1 MTASNVSQ
9 ASKYSSLILGLFHD
23 LLHKLPRWA
32 AYLLAVALV
41 PLTVLVRLKFDSTFG
56 PQEYFVFF
64 RIPVAIC
71 AMLGGW
77 GPGVVSTILACLAVD
92 YFFIPPA
99 NDLKIPAAEDL
110 FLWVLFVLT
119 GLLFSALC
127 QLLHHVF
134 RTLWAE
140 NLALEESEERYR
152 LLAQELRQ
160 ARETA
165 EKASRAKSEFLAN
178 MSHELR
184 TPLHGVMGM
193 TDLALAATR
202 EAKVREYLQTAK
214 KSGHGL
220 LEVINDI
227 LDLAKI
233 EAGKAELSVKPFNL
247 RATLEDIRAL
257 FNVTAQNKGLGLLF
271 SVDPEVPDRLV
282 GDGGRLRQVLT
293 NMVGNAVKF
302 SEQGTVA
309 VSVGLESEPSRETV
323 RLLFMVRDQGIGIP
337 PGKLATVFQAFS
349 QVGDSAHVKY
359 GGTGLGLAI
368 SKQLVEMMDGRIWA
382 ESVEGR
388 GSTFYFTATFGLG
401 QEQAGPVPVD
411 RLARPQP
418 GKRLKVLLAEDNL
431 VNRIMVMELLQE
443 CGHEVYTTENGR
455 QVLEQLATGPFDL
468 VLMDLRMPVM
478 DGLEATRR
486 IRQGEGGQPG
496 VPIVALT
503 AHGLPGDRERFL
515 QEGLDGYLAKPLNID
530 ELDQVLA
537 RIMAGQGQALR
548 E

>member
-1 MTASNVSQ
+1 
-9 ASKYSSLILGLFHD
+9 
-23 LLHKLPRWA
+23 
-32 AYLLAVALV
+32 
-41 PLTVLVRLKFDSTFG
+41 
-56 PQEYFVFF
+56 
-64 RIPVAIC
+64 
-71 AMLGGW
+71 
-77 GPGVVSTILACLAVD
+77 
-92 YFFIPPA
+92 
-99 NDLKIPAAEDL
+99 
-110 FLWVLFVLT
+110 
-119 GLLFSALC
+119 
-127 QLLHHVF
+127 
-134 RTLWAE
+134 
-140 NLALEESEERYR
+140 
-152 LLAQELRQ
+152 
-160 ARETA
+160 
-165 EKASRAKSEFLAN
+165 
-178 MSHELR
+178 
-184 TPLHGVMGM
+184 
-193 TDLALAATR
+193 
-202 EAKVREYLQTAK
+202 
-214 KSGHGL
+214 
-220 LEVINDI
+220 
-227 LDLAKI
+227 
-233 EAGKAELSVKPFNL
+233 
-247 RATLEDIRAL
+247 
-257 FNVTAQNKGLGLLF
+257 
-271 SVDPEVPDRLV
+271 
-282 GDGGRLRQVLT
+282 
-293 NMVGNAVKF
+293 
-302 SEQGTVA
+302 
-309 VSVGLESEPSRETV
+309 
-323 RLLFMVRDQGIGIP
+323 MVRDQGIGIP
-337 PGKLATVFQAFS
+337 PDKLATVFQAFS

-401 QEQAGPVPVD
+401 QEQAVPVPAD
-411 RLARPQP
+411 RLARPRP